1 MVTIDAPVQGG
12 IMELKLFGFIHDV
25 TDYIEEITPDLELAS
40 NEIKVFLTDLLELS
54 NDGYL
59 NINRRVK
66 SIQSLKEKI
75 LRYNSYKAYDSSEE
89 FIANLSDLIG
99 IRIECRF
106 IEDENKIYEVL
117 KRCFSMCH
125 TDGYYYNS
133 LNENIRLDLDVAQ
146 PQKQK
151 NGFEIYRID
160 GIYVCGDKVFN
171 FELQIKSLV
180 NVFWGEI
187 EHKIIY
193 KNNNYTVWDSFFK
206 DIMGSINEN
215 LSMIDKQL
223 HIIDAQFKQLN
234 TINPSVRKNQIE
246 TALSKMIYDIFS
258 AKIKSSIGFIVDFRK
273 SCDTIMKYIF
283 RSNHAENLEDYNKTL
298 VKTFSRLNDISEN
311 AIDFTHEILF
321 EREIQL
327 EDEFSKVMGETI
339 MTCINSDFHWNIFFR
354 ILFEIELG
362 NNAEDFE
369 TFIQFIKE
377 RFSKN
382 RSLSKL
388 FVLFKNQEAQSMVDE
403 LLRCIVYSFKKID
416 AISFIYDNSIVE
428 INIAL
433 NDVVGLI
440 CKNINTYD
448 EWLTYRDIYIEY
460 LQVKILSIFEYKI
473 EIVKVKAFLEK
484 AKNASNIIEISE
496 DIIAYTHELE
506 SLSEIEADQALK
518 LFKL

>member
-1 MVTIDAPVQGG
+1 
-12 IMELKLFGFIHDV
+12 MELKLFGFIHDV
-25 TDYIEEITPDLELAS
+25 TNYLEDKADDLEIAS
-40 NEIKVFLTDLLELS
+40 NEIKVFLKELLEVS
-54 NDGYL
+54 TDGYL

-66 SIQSLKEKI
+66 SVPSLKEKI
-75 LRYNSYKAYDSSEE
+75 IRNNSYKEYDSPEE
-89 FIANLSDLIG
+89 FISNLSDLIG

-106 IEDENKIYEVL
+106 IEDEYKIYEIL

-125 TDGYYYNS
+125 SDGYYYNS
-133 LNENIRLDLDVAQ
+133 LNKNIRLELDGPQ

-160 GIYVCGDKVFN
+160 GVYEYDDELFN

-193 KNNNYTVWDSFFK
+193 KNNNYTIWDSFFK

-223 HIIDAQFKQLN
+223 HIIDDQFKQLN
-234 TINPSVRKNQIE
+234 TISPSVRKNQIE
-246 TALSKMIYDIFS
+246 TTLAKMIYDIFS
-258 AKIKSSIGFIVDFRK
+258 IKIKSSIGFIVDFRK

-283 RSNHAENLEDYNKTL
+283 RSNHAENLDDYNKTL

-311 AIDFTHEILF
+311 EIDFTHEIVF
-321 EREIQL
+321 EREIEL
-327 EDEFSKVMGETI
+327 EDEFSRVMGETI
-339 MTCINSDFHWNIFFR
+339 IASINSDFQWNIFFR
-354 ILFEIELG
+354 VLFEIELG
-362 NNAEDFE
+362 NNVEDFE

-388 FVLFKNQEAQSMVDE
+388 YVLFEDKQAEEMIED
-403 LLRCIVYSFKKID
+403 LLETIVYTFKKID
-416 AISFIYDNSIVE
+416 SIKFIYDTSIEE
-428 INIAL
+428 INHTLRYI
-433 NDVVGLI
+433 VGLI
-440 CKNINTYD
+440 CKNIQNYED
-448 EWLTYRDIYIEY
+448 WLEYKEIYLEY
-460 LQVKILSIFEYKI
+460 FQVKILSIFDYKI
-473 EIVKVKAFLEK
+473 EMSKVKRFLKK
-484 AKNASNIIEISE
+484 AKTESSIIGISE
-496 DIIAYTHELE
+496 DILGYTHELE
-506 SLSEIEADQALK
+506 SLSLIEADKALK

>member
-1 MVTIDAPVQGG
+1 
-12 IMELKLFGFIHDV
+12 MELKLFGFIHDV
-25 TDYIEEITPDLELAS
+25 TDYIDTKNDELEIAS
-40 NEIKVFLTDLLELS
+40 NEIKIFLKELLEVS

-66 SIQSLKEKI
+66 SVPSVKEKI
-75 LRYNSYKAYDSSEE
+75 IRNNSYKEFDSSEE
-89 FIANLSDLIG
+89 FISNLSDLIG

-106 IEDENKIYEVL
+106 IEDEYRIYGMI
-117 KRCFSMCH
+117 KRCFSMRH
-125 TDGYYYNS
+125 SDGYCYNS
-133 LNENIRLDLDVAQ
+133 LNKNIRLELDGPQ

-160 GIYVCGDKVFN
+160 GVYDYNGELFN

-223 HIIDAQFKQLN
+223 HIIDDQFKQLN

-246 TALSKMIYDIFS
+246 TTLSKMIYDIFS
-258 AKIKSSIGFIVDFRK
+258 IKIKESIGFIVDFRK

-283 RSNHAENLEDYNKTL
+283 RSNHAENLDEYNMTL
-298 VKTFSRLNDISEN
+298 VKTFSRLNHISEN
-311 AIDFTHEILF
+311 KIDFTHEIMF
-321 EREIQL
+321 EREIKL
-327 EDEFSKVMGETI
+327 EDEFSRIMGETI
-339 MTCINSDFHWNIFFR
+339 IASLNCDFQWNIFFR
-354 ILFEIELG
+354 ILFAIELG
-362 NNAEDFE
+362 NNVEDFE

-388 FVLFKNQEAQSMVDE
+388 YVLFVEEQAKEMIE
-403 LLRCIVYSFKKID
+403 KLLLTIVYSFKRID
-416 AISFIYDNSIVE
+416 SIKFIYDTSIVK
-428 INIAL
+428 INHAL
-433 NDVVGLI
+433 RYIVELI
-440 CKNINTYD
+440 CKNIQTYD
-448 EWLTYRDIYIEY
+448 DWLEYQEIY
-460 LQVKILSIFEYKI
+460 LDCFKMKILAIFDYKI
-473 EIVKVKAFLEK
+473 EIAKVKRFLEK
-484 AKNASNIIEISE
+484 AKDESNVIEISE
-496 DIIAYTHELE
+496 DIIGYTHELE
-506 SLSEIEADQALK
+506 SLSSIEAEQALK

>member
-1 MVTIDAPVQGG
+1 
-12 IMELKLFGFIHDV
+12 MELKLFGFINEV
-25 TDYIEEITPDLELAS
+25 TDYIEDITDDLEIAS
-40 NEIKVFLTDLLELS
+40 NEIKVFLKELIELS

-66 SIQSLKEKI
+66 SIPSLKEKI
-75 LRYNSYKAYDSSEE
+75 LRNNSYKKYDSSQE
-89 FIANLSDLIG
+89 FISNLSDLIG

-106 IEDENKIYEVL
+106 IEDEHKIYEVL
-117 KRCFSMCH
+117 KRCFSMCY

-133 LNENIRLDLDVAQ
+133 LNKNIRLELDVLQ

-160 GIYVCGDKVFN
+160 GVYEYNDLLLN

-193 KNNNYTVWDSFFK
+193 KNNNYNIWDNFLK

-223 HIIDAQFKQLN
+223 HIIDDQFKQLN
-234 TINPSVRKNQIE
+234 NISPAVRKSQIE
-246 TALSKMIYDIFS
+246 RTLAKMIYDIFS
-258 AKIKSSIGFIVDFRK
+258 IKIKNSIGFVVDFRK
-273 SCDTIMKYIF
+273 SCNTIMKYIF

-298 VKTFSRLNDISEN
+298 VKTLSRLNDISEN
-311 AIDFTHEILF
+311 EVDFTHEIVF
-321 EREIQL
+321 EREIKL

-339 MTCINSDFHWNIFFR
+339 IASINRDFQWNIFFT

-362 NNAEDFE
+362 NNVEDFE
-369 TFIQFIKE
+369 TFIQFIKG

-388 FVLFKNQEAQSMVDE
+388 YVLFKEDEAEEMIE
-403 LLRCIVYSFKKID
+403 KLLKSIVYTFKKID
-416 AISFIYDNSIVE
+416 SINFIYDTSMEKINS
-428 INIAL
+428 AL
-433 NDVVGLI
+433 NYIVGLI
-440 CKNINTYD
+440 CKNIQTYK
-448 EWLTYRDIYIEY
+448 EWLEYKEIYIEY
-460 LQVKILSIFEYKI
+460 FQVKILSIFDYKI
-473 EIVKVKAFLEK
+473 EIAKVKKFLEK
-484 AKNASNIIEISE
+484 AKQSSSIVEISE
-496 DIIAYTHELE
+496 DILGYAQELE
-506 SLSEIEADQALK
+506 SHSEIEADQALK